1 MTDIEHIENQLRHVI
16 GDQGGYFAI
25 TGAGGETL
33 GVLDGN
39 NLAELKR
46 HGLGEDAAY
55 SELAE
60 YVGRVIEGRE

>member
-1 MTDIEHIENQLRHVI
+1 MTDTDHIENQLRHII
-16 GDQGGYFAI
+16 GEQGGYFAI

-39 NLAELKR
+39 NLAELKL
-46 HGLGEDAAY
+46 HGLSKDAAY

-60 YVGRVIEGRE
+60 YVGRVVEGWE